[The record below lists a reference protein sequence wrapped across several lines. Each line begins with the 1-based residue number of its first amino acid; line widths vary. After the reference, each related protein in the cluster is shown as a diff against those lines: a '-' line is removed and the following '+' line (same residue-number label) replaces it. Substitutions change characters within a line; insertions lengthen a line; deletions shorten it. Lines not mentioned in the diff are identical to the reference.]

1 MKREEIYHIFS
12 RIPTLQTSHLTLR
25 KMMVS
30 DAMDMFA
37 YAQNEEV
44 TKYLTWKAHTD
55 VMYTRE
61 YLQYIGTH
69 YAIGD
74 FFDWAVVLTEED
86 RMIGTCGFTRFDYAN
101 NIGEVGYVLNPEYWG
116 RGIAVEAVREVMRFG
131 FETLQLHRIEAKFIE
146 GNTASLRVMEKTGMR
161 FEGYHRDSMLI
172 KGTYR
177 TIGVCGILREE
188 YEYQAETCRASA
200 F

>member
-200 F
+200 L

>member
-188 YEYQAETCRASA
+188 YEYQAETYKASA
-200 F
+200 L

>member
-1 MKREEIYHIFS
+1 M
-12 RIPTLQTSHLTLR
+12 T
-25 KMMVS
+25 
-30 DAMDMFA
+30 
-37 YAQNEEV
+37 
-44 TKYLTWKAHTD
+44 
-55 VMYTRE
+55 
-61 YLQYIGTH
+61 
-69 YAIGD
+69 
-74 FFDWAVVLTEED
+74 
-86 RMIGTCGFTRFDYAN
+86 
-101 NIGEVGYVLNPEYWG
+101 
-116 RGIAVEAVREVMRFG
+116 GIAVEAVREVMRFG

-200 F
+200 L

>member
-12 RIPTLQTSHLTLR
+12 HIPTLQTSHLTLR

-131 FETLQLHRIEAKFIE
+131 FENLQLHRIEAKFIE

>member
-188 YEYQAETCRASA
+188 YEYQAETYKASA